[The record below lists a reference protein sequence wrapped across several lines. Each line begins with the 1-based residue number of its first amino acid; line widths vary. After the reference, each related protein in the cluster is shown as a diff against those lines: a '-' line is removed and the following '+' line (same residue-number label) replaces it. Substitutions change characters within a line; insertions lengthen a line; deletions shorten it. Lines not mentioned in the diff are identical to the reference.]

1 MSGMT
6 GMVGSIGGIWKVA
19 AFGRE
24 FLMRLKGNLV
34 NEKETAGKI
43 NF

>member
-1 MSGMT
+1 M
-6 GMVGSIGGIWKVA
+6 IGDIGKVA

-24 FLMRLKGNLV
+24 FLMGLKRNLV